1 MLGHY
6 FRLRASNTQNQ
17 NITVTLKARYWKF
30 DSSGA
35 LVYSAEQTLISAVSV
50 SATSGTTASSDIN
63 NSSDL
68 YIGAEF
74 TLSCTAAATTNGT
87 GALSVTLERSTDT
100 ATTWPTAGQGE
111 FVGAYTVTAA
121 DTTSARLKNLSLGA

>member
-17 NITVTLKARYWKF
+17 AITVTLKARYWKF

-50 SATSGTTASSDIN
+50 SATTGTTASSTVN
-63 NSSDL
+63 NSTDL

-74 TLSCTAAATTNGT
+74 TLSCTAASTTNGT
-87 GALSVTLERSTDT
+87 GAVTVTLERSTDT
-100 ATTWPTAGQGE
+100 GSTYPTAEQGE

-121 DTTSARLKNLSLGA
+121 DTTNARLKNLTVD